1 MEEFFIKYGPLLI
14 QGTIDTLY
22 MTLVSTFFS
31 YLFGVPMGV
40 VLTITKRNAIA
51 ESPTFNYIFGWI
63 VNIGR
68 SIPFI
73 ILMIFVIPFT
83 RFIAGT
89 SIGATA
95 ANVPLILA
103 ATPFV
108 ARVVEQSLE
117 EVDRGVIEASKC
129 MGASNMQIITRVML
143 VESMPSLLR
152 GLSISTITILGYT
165 AITGAVGAGGLGN
178 LAFRFGYQRYQDDV
192 MYSTVI
198 LLIILVCLIQW
209 ASNWAAAK
217 SDKKII
223 K

>member
-1 MEEFFIKYGPLLI
+1 MAEFFIKYGPLLI
-14 QGTIDTLY
+14 QGTLDTLY
-22 MTLVSTFFS
+22 MTIVSTFFS
-31 YLFGVPMGV
+31 YLFGVPTGV
-40 VLTITKRNAIA
+40 ILTVTKKGAIA
-51 ESPTFNYIFGWI
+51 ESPTFNNIFGWI
-63 VNIGR
+63 VNIAR

-83 RFIAGT
+83 RFVAGT

-117 EVDRGVIEASKC
+117 EVDRGVIQAAKC
-129 MGASNMQIITRVML
+129 MGASNMQIIMKVML
-143 VESMPSLLR
+143 IESTPSLLR
-152 GLSISTITILGYT
+152 GLSISAITILGYT

-198 LLIILVCLIQW
+198 LLILLVCLIQW
-209 ASNWAAAK
+209 LSNWAAVK
-217 SDKKII
+217 SDKKIS

>member
-1 MEEFFIKYGPLLI
+1 MTEFFAKYGFLLL
-14 QGTIDTLY
+14 QGTFDTLY
-22 MTLVSTFFS
+22 MTFVSTFFS
-31 YLFGVPMGV
+31 YLLGIPAGVT
-40 VLTITKRNAIA
+40 LSITKKGGIA
-51 ESPTFNYIFGWI
+51 ENLKFNAVFGWI
-63 VNIGR
+63 INIVR

-83 RFIAGT
+83 RFVAGT

-117 EVDRGVIEASKC
+117 EVDRGVIEGAKC
-129 MGASNMQIITRVML
+129 MGATNFQIIIKVML
-143 VESMPSLLR
+143 TESMPSLLR
-152 GLSISTITILGYT
+152 GLSISAITILGYT

-209 ASNWAAAK
+209 ASNKAATK
-217 SDKKII
+217 SDKRII